1 MGTIN
6 IPDQEERLEMGV
18 VGMTPLEAFIE
29 EHNET
34 RAKFSK
40 IETTLDRH
48 EKSFLTVREH
58 KKQVSIYNENDVHL

>member
-40 IETTLDRH
+40 IEM
-48 EKSFLTVREH
+48 KSLSLLLG
-58 KKQVSIYNENDVHL
+58 SIRNR